1 MFGPGRIHVEK
12 GIIVSFESFAASC
25 CPWQWV
31 MSQLNSDLVVSTT
44 PDMESLL
51 EPTGECPF
59 VGPIVSLDVSGGVGL
74 LANMAPIWV
83 EFLN

>member
-1 MFGPGRIHVEK
+1 
-12 GIIVSFESFAASC
+12 
-25 CPWQWV
+25 

>member
-1 MFGPGRIHVEK
+1 
-12 GIIVSFESFAASC
+12 
-25 CPWQWV
+25 

-51 EPTGECPF
+51 ESTGECPF

>member
-1 MFGPGRIHVEK
+1 MYKRQEK